1 MYLSAH
7 DQQSAIYTASYWH
20 MPSGKEKPVEE
31 DVKASAHTVEE
42 QTITSRAGGYT
53 ASTGEGQK
61 IVVMKIPGEDANM
74 LHTHIHEISRARL
87 DHLYKK
93 LPRGI
98 AESEAKLSTCTVG
111 SHFGFDFEE
120 DTSA

>member
-1 MYLSAH
+1 
-7 DQQSAIYTASYWH
+7 

-31 DVKASAHTVEE
+31 DVKATAHTVEE

-53 ASTGEGQK
+53 AHTGEGQK

-74 LHTHIHEISRARL
+74 LHTLIHEMSHVRL
-87 DHLYKK
+87 EHLYKK

-98 AESEAKLSTCTVG
+98 AE
-111 SHFGFDFEE
+111 
-120 DTSA
+120 